1 MAGQVVTI
9 TSGKGGVGKTTVT
22 GNLAAALARLG
33 ERVVCLDLDIGL
45 RNLDLVLGLENR
57 IVYDIVDVIEG
68 KVRLRQ
74 ALVKDKRLEG
84 LHLLPAAQ
92 WREKHAINALQ
103 VTRLCKDLC
112 AEFDLVLIDSP
123 AGLEIGFRNAI
134 APADQV
140 ILVVTPEVSSIR
152 DADRVI
158 DLLAD
163 AGKPAPRLIINR
175 ARSAMMKKGD
185 MLDIPDVLEILGI
198 QLLGIVPEDQHV
210 IANTNVGTPTVMAGS
225 SVAAHAFM
233 QIARRLRGENIPM
246 TFQDSRN
253 WLSRLTSFADHAKKN
268 GNN

>member
-1 MAGQVVTI
+1 MAGKVVTI

-22 GNLAAALARLG
+22 GNLAVALARLG
-33 ERVVCLDLDIGL
+33 QRVVCLDLDIGL

-68 KVRLRQ
+68 RVRLRQ

-84 LHLLPAAQ
+84 LHLLSAAQ

-103 VTRLCKDLC
+103 VTKVCRDLC

-123 AGLEIGFRNAI
+123 AGIEIGFRNAI

-140 ILVVTPEVSSIR
+140 LLVVTPEVSSIR

-158 DLLAD
+158 ELLAE
-163 AGKPAPRLIINR
+163 AGKPAPRLIVNR
-175 ARSAMMKKGD
+175 VRPAMIKKGD
-185 MLDIPDVLEILGI
+185 MLDVADVLEILRI

-210 IANTNVGTPTVMAGS
+210 IANTNMGTPTVTAGPS
-225 SVAAHAFM
+225 AAGLAFT
-233 QIARRLRGENIPM
+233 QISRRLMGEKIPM
-246 TFQDSRN
+246 TSEDPRN
-253 WLSRLTSFADHAKKN
+253 WLGRLTRFR
-268 GNN
+268 